1 MTTAEYNKCV
11 DLYSDGV
18 YRFIVHNMRN
28 KDEAKDVVQDTFERL
43 WKHCGSVDFERAK
56 SYIFQI
62 AHNVMI
68 DKIRRNRKK
77 ADFEEVGEHMYS
89 YSQEFTDAERLV
101 RVALEKLPEIQ
112 KEVILLRDFEG
123 YDYKEIG
130 NITGLT
136 ESQVKVYIFR
146 ARTFL
151 KSYLGSLE
159 NVI

>member
-11 DLYSDGV
+11 TLYSDGV
-18 YRFIVHNMRN
+18 YRFIVHNIRD
-28 KDEAKDVVQDTFERL
+28 KDDAKDIVQDTFERL
-43 WKHCGSVDFERAK
+43 WKHCGSVDIERAK

-68 DKIRRNRKK
+68 DKIRRDKK
-77 ADFEEVGEHMYS
+77 KVDFNEVNEQKYS
-89 YSQEFTDAERLV
+89 YESEYTDAEILV
-101 RVALEKLPEIQ
+101 RKALDKLPEVQ
-112 KEVILLRDFEG
+112 REVILLRDFEG

-130 NITGLT
+130 NILNLN

-151 KSYLGSLE
+151 KTYLGSLQ